1 MKRSNIKLAVAVVLA
16 LSSSK
21 AAYAQDITQ
30 IAKSDPLIITG
41 AVGTKNTYY
50 HSTVG
55 EGYASPWNNMFNV
68 NTRTIHCKSC

>member
-30 IAKSDPLIITG
+30 IAKSDPLISDPLLRALRYLYAPSDKDLT
-41 AVGTKNTYY
+41 
-50 HSTVG
+50 STLILT
-55 EGYASPWNNMFNV
+55 ELLTS
-68 NTRTIHCKSC
+68 